1 MSRRQCRQSG
11 DDLVVAHCSRR
22 PKREDD
28 LTAAHCSQQRKRG
41 DDLAVAHCSRRW
53 KRGHLA
59 TDESSRWGKLGD
71 DLHVGNAQSLQSSG
85 SPSTGSPST
94 TSSPIGTD
102 LELLPSTTSKRG
114 THSQTITHRENSTLL
129 AQHGENGC
137 LS

>member
-59 TDESSRWGKLGD
+59 TDESNRCGKCTVAAIIGLTVDRLAINDILSHWHRSGALALYHLKERD
-71 DLHVGNAQSLQSSG
+71 SQSNNNSS
-85 SPSTGSPST
+85 
-94 TSSPIGTD
+94 
-102 LELLPSTTSKRG
+102 
-114 THSQTITHRENSTLL
+114 
-129 AQHGENGC
+129 
-137 LS
+137 